1 MSLSITLALSSAIS
15 ALQTSQ
21 AALAV
26 TSNNIANANTDGYSR
41 KVVDINSR
49 MIEGTGA
56 GVEISSVT
64 RRVDEFLI
72 RDMRVQL
79 SNLGYSEVLNK
90 FYGNTQDMFGPPD
103 SNTSIAATLSELAT
117 ALQSMAITPES
128 SNEQFAVLE
137 AAKEAARQLNA
148 MEKTIED
155 LRRETDL
162 EINLAVSQLD
172 QQLSNIADLNSE
184 IARNNALGRA
194 TGDLEDS
201 RDRAIAKVAEIIDI
215 GTFTRENGKVVLFGA
230 SGRTLV
236 DISSANA
243 TYTPVSSLSAAIT
256 YPSSGIGGI
265 LINGHDITSEIRSG
279 KLKGLV
285 EMRDTILPNMTAQID
300 ELSRVL
306 MDQINAIHNDGV
318 SYPPLNTLTGTRIFA
333 DSATDTVNFSG
344 IVRIGVL
351 NATGHSVGVPIDL
364 DMDAL
369 AVAIGADPTVNQVR
383 DAINGVYAGAGI
395 PGLTGATA
403 SVNATGN
410 LVITADNAANGIAI
424 NERTSAEATTGFGFS
439 HYFGLNDFFIGESTV
454 SLASSI
460 RVRAD
465 IIANPGNLSRGQLS
479 EGTLVDGTRAI
490 TVGDS
495 AIIKRM
501 ADKFTEDL
509 TFNTVGGIPVATTK
523 LSDYGTTILATNA
536 NLASRANDVL
546 KFRNVLFQDT
556 KSKAE
561 SFSGVNVD
569 EEMSAMILYQNA
581 YGASARMVTVLDE
594 LLATLINMLR

>member
-1 MSLSITLALSSAIS
+1 MALSITLAISSAIS
-15 ALQTSQ
+15 ALQANQS
-21 AALAV
+21 ALA
-26 TSNNIANANTDGYSR
+26 TTANNIANANTEGYSR

-49 MIEGTGA
+49 QIEGTGA

-64 RRVDEFLI
+64 RRVDEFLV

-79 SNLGYSEVLNK
+79 SNLGLSEVLDR

-103 SNTSIAATLSELAT
+103 SNTSIAATLSELAA

-137 AAKEAARQLNA
+137 AAKEVARQLNE

-162 EINLAVSQLD
+162 AIDAAVSELD
-172 QQLSNIADLNSE
+172 QQLQNISDLNAQ
-184 IARNNALGRA
+184 ITRNQALGRA

-201 RDRAIAKVAEIIDI
+201 RDRAIAKVAETLDI
-215 GTFTRENGKVVLFGA
+215 GTFTRENGRIVLFGA

-236 DISSANA
+236 DISAA
-243 TYTPVSSLSAAIT
+243 TAAYTPVSSLSAAIT
-256 YPSSGIGGI
+256 YPSAGIGGI
-265 LINGHDITSEIRSG
+265 TINGNDITTEIKSG
-279 KLKGLV
+279 KLKGLID
-285 EMRDTILPNMTAQID
+285 MRDTILPNLTAQID

-306 MDQINAIHNDGV
+306 RDQINAIHNDGT
-318 SYPPLNTLTGTRIFA
+318 SFPPLNSLTGTRIFA
-333 DSATDTVNFSG
+333 NSAADTVNFTG

-351 NATGHSVGVPIDL
+351 DGSGNSVGVPIDL

-369 AVAIGADPTVNQVR
+369 AVAIGANPTVDEVR
-383 DAINGVYAGAGI
+383 DAINGGYSGFGI

-403 SVNATGN
+403 SVNAAGN

-424 NERTSAEATTGFGFS
+424 NERTSSEATTGFGFS
-439 HYFGLNDFFIGESTV
+439 HFFGLNDLFIGETTV

-465 IIANPGNLSRGQLS
+465 IVANPGRLSRGELS
-479 EGTLVDGTRAI
+479 EGTLINGTRAI
-490 TVGDS
+490 AVGDAS
-495 AIIKRM
+495 IIKRM
-501 ADKFTEDL
+501 ADKFTEDI
-509 TFNTVGGIPVATTK
+509 TFNAVGGIPVATTK

-536 NLASRANDVL
+536 NLAAQANDVL
-546 KFRNVLFQDT
+546 EFRSILFQDT

-561 SFSGVNVD
+561 AFSGVNVD
-569 EEMSAMILYQNA
+569 EEMSNMILFQNA
-581 YGASARMVTVLDE
+581 YAASARMISVLDE
-594 LLATLINMLR
+594 LLSTLINMIR

>member
-1 MSLSITLALSSAIS
+1 MALSITLAISSAIS
-15 ALQTSQ
+15 ALQANQS
-21 AALAV
+21 ALA
-26 TSNNIANANTDGYSR
+26 TTANNIANANTEGYSR

-49 MIEGTGA
+49 QIEGTGA

-64 RRVDEFLI
+64 RRVDEFLV

-79 SNLGYSEVLNK
+79 SNLGLSEVLDR

-103 SNTSIAATLSELAT
+103 SNTSIAATLSELAA

-137 AAKEAARQLNA
+137 AAKEVARQLNE

-162 EINLAVSQLD
+162 AIDAAVSELD
-172 QQLSNIADLNSE
+172 QQLQNISDLNAQ
-184 IARNNALGRA
+184 ITRNQALGRA

-201 RDRAIAKVAEIIDI
+201 RDRAIAKVAETLDI
-215 GTFTRENGKVVLFGA
+215 GTFTRENGRIVLFGA

-236 DISSANA
+236 DISAA
-243 TYTPVSSLSAAIT
+243 TAAYTPVSSLSAAIT
-256 YPSSGIGGI
+256 YPSAGIGGI
-265 LINGHDITSEIRSG
+265 TINGNDITTEIKSG
-279 KLKGLV
+279 KLKGLID
-285 EMRDTILPNMTAQID
+285 MRDTILPNLTAQID

-306 MDQINAIHNDGV
+306 RDQINAIHNDGT
-318 SYPPLNTLTGTRIFA
+318 SFPPLNSLTGTRIFA
-333 DSATDTVNFSG
+333 NSAADTVNFTG

-351 NATGHSVGVPIDL
+351 DGSGNSVGVPIDL

-369 AVAIGADPTVNQVR
+369 AVAIGANPTVNEVR
-383 DAINGVYAGAGI
+383 DAINGGYSGFGI

-403 SVNATGN
+403 SVNAAGN

-424 NERTSAEATTGFGFS
+424 NERTSSEATTGFGFS
-439 HYFGLNDFFIGESTV
+439 HFFGLNDLFIGETTV

-465 IIANPGNLSRGQLS
+465 IVANPGRLSRGELS
-479 EGTLVDGTRAI
+479 EGTLINGTRAI
-490 TVGDS
+490 AVGDAS
-495 AIIKRM
+495 IIKRM
-501 ADKFTEDL
+501 ADKFTEDI
-509 TFNTVGGIPVATTK
+509 TFNAVGGIPVATTK

-536 NLASRANDVL
+536 NLAAQAKDVL
-546 KFRNVLFQDT
+546 EFRIILFQDT

-561 SFSGVNVD
+561 AFSGVNVD
-569 EEMSAMILYQNA
+569 EEMSNMILFQNA
-581 YGASARMVTVLDE
+581 YAASARMISVLDE
-594 LLATLINMLR
+594 LLSTLINMIR